1 MTGFSESEK
10 TIIAHVARYHRG
22 SLPKEKHA
30 EFMQLIEKDRLT
42 VARLGAILRLAEALD
57 RGHENRIK
65 DVKFKRAKQDLTLKL
80 IVGNEDDCRI
90 ERQAIERKKDL
101 FELAFDCNLQVL

>member
-10 TIIAHVARYHRG
+10 TIIALVARYHRG
-22 SLPKEKHA
+22 SLPKEKHT

-57 RGHENRIK
+57 RGHENRIT
-65 DVKFKRAKQDLTLKL
+65 DVRFRRAKQNLTLKL
-80 IVGNEDDCRI
+80 VCDEECTV
-90 ERQAIERKKDL
+90 ERQAIEQKKDL
-101 FELAFDCNLQVL
+101 FEFAFDCDLQVL

>member
-10 TIIAHVARYHRG
+10 TIIALVARYHRG
-22 SLPKEKHA
+22 SIPKEKHTD
-30 EFMQLIEKDRLT
+30 FMQLTERDRLT

-65 DVKFKRAKQDLTLKL
+65 DIKFKRAKQNVTLTL
-80 IVGNEDDCRI
+80 VCDEDCI
-90 ERQAIERKKDL
+90 MERQAIELKKDL
-101 FELAFDCNLQVL
+101 FEAAYDCKLIVE